1 MKLFRVKNKFSGYGL
16 VTYVVYAKDES
27 EAINLAG
34 EKLREYALK
43 TNYNV
48 NEAAYAQVGIKVNNI
63 FELID
68 TEDYHTYFSAKCL
81 SEDIEEEQIVEMH
94 YF

>member
-27 EAINLAG
+27 EAIDLAG
-34 EKLREYALK
+34 KKLREYALK
-43 TNYNV
+43 TKYKV
-48 NEAAYAQVGIKVNNI
+48 NEEAYVHVGVKVNNI

-68 TEDYHTYFSAKCL
+68 TEDYHTYFAAKCL
-81 SEDIEEEQIVEMH
+81 SDGIEEERIVEMH